1 MTPPPFDNPV
11 TQLTGKNFDAEVLQ
25 NQSLPV
31 LVLWG
36 AWMDVNTTKI
46 RLSMMTKL
54 DPAKVKN
61 TQVYA
66 DDCPDLVMKFSVRQI
81 PLVVLFVQGMAVAQD
96 TSISPAILQYIQ

>member
-1 MTPPPFDNPV
+1 MTPPTSV
-11 TQLTGKNFDAEVLQ
+11 LQLTGKNFEAEVLQ
-25 NQSLPV
+25 NQLPV

-46 RLSMMTKL
+46 RLAMMKL
-54 DPAKVKN
+54 DPAKVKI

-81 PLVVLFVQGMAVAQD
+81 PLVVLFVDGNAVIED
-96 TSISPAILQYIQ
+96 TSLTPGILQNIQ